1 MQVFTQRAQAY
12 QMAGYPDWMARLLHA
27 RGVDS
32 PEQAAR
38 FLDPVLSDLHDP
50 GLLHGMA
57 EAVEIITRLGKQKAR
72 AIVYGDY
79 DVDGLCA
86 SIIAQEALWAA
97 GLKVIIYIPDRHT
110 QGYGLNEDAIRELAP
125 QADLLLTV
133 DCGINAL
140 AEVSLAKQLGMQ
152 VIITD
157 HHTPPETLPTADAVI
172 NPMLGNYPFASLC
185 GAATVW
191 KLSWA
196 LRGIDFAGNQLDLA
210 ALATVAD
217 MVPLLGENRVI
228 AAHGLKAMATTR
240 RIGLK
245 ALMEASGLTWGEA
258 LSSDKLSFGL
268 APRLN
273 AGGRLTTAQDAL
285 QLLQSTRSDEARLLA
300 QKLNQINAERQ
311 AQEREVLSAAEALLE
326 GEDLLHSNALVV
338 CGQDWN
344 SGVVGLAA
352 GKLAEKFGL
361 PSVVLTQQGEM
372 CTGSGR
378 SAGDI
383 DLYLALK
390 ACDNLFS
397 RFGGHR
403 QAAGLTLP
411 YSNLPA
417 FRQRFE
423 QAVRDQLKGR
433 VLLPQVPYDA
443 GMSLEQVTVET
454 VQELERLA
462 PFGIGN
468 PVPAFLMEG
477 LTLTS
482 CRAVGT
488 QGKHLKCT
496 LSRDKVSRDGIAFGM
511 GERQASLPPMLDA
524 VIRINLNAFQGRV
537 TAQCQVAAF
546 KAGKEAFVPDD
557 DAQLEALLQDLRGI
571 VSNKAKAPADFSQTD
586 VAIGLQGSLLV
597 CRTIETARAMHALY
611 PALDTA
617 QAPFSDRRACSCI
630 IYRTPLVQVHAPY
643 ELLIFCDG
651 LLHPDEAAYAASL
664 FPKARLC
671 ANQCTA
677 GLEKMLDLLEL
688 TKPQL
693 REAYLLFRRGKSLQD
708 LVWHPVKAHAALFV
722 LEELNLVKL
731 EGEQVHLKPMQK
743 IDPDVSRL
751 FGLLQ

>member
-1 MQVFTQRAQAY
+1 MQVFTQRAQSC

-38 FLDPVLSDLHDP
+38 FLDPELSDLHDP
-50 GLLHGMA
+50 KLLHGMA
-57 EAVEIITRLGKQKAR
+57 DAVEIITRLGRQKAR
-72 AIVYGDY
+72 AVVYGDY

-86 SIIAQEALWAA
+86 SVIAQEALRAV
-97 GLKVIIYIPDRHT
+97 GLKVIVYIPDRHT
-110 QGYGLNEDAIRELAP
+110 EGYGLNEDAVRNLAS

-133 DCGINAL
+133 DCGITAL

-157 HHTPPETLPTADAVI
+157 HHTPRDTLPTADAVI
-172 NPMLGNYPFASLC
+172 NPMLGDYPFVSLC

-196 LRGIDFAGNQLDLA
+196 LKGMDFARNQLDLA
-210 ALATVAD
+210 ALATIAD

-228 AAHGLKAMATTR
+228 AANGLRVMATTG

-245 ALMEASGLTWGEA
+245 ALMEATGLTWGEA

-300 QKLNQINAERQ
+300 QKLNLINADRQ
-311 AQEREVLSAAEALLE
+311 AQEREVLSAAETLLE

-390 ACDNLFS
+390 ACDDLFS

-443 GMSLEQVTVET
+443 GLSLEQVTLET

-468 PVPAFLMEG
+468 PAPAFLMEG

-511 GERQASLPPMLDA
+511 GQRQAGLPPTVDA
-524 VIRINLNAFQGRV
+524 VVRINLNVFQGRV
-537 TAQCQVAAF
+537 TAQCQVSAI

-557 DAQLEALLQDLRGI
+557 DAQLEALLQDLRDI
-571 VSNKAKAPADFSQTD
+571 ASNKAKASADFSQTD
-586 VAIGLQGSLLV
+586 AAIGLLGSLLV
-597 CRTIETARAMHALY
+597 CRTIETARAMHAFY

-617 QAPFSDRRACSCI
+617 QGHFSDRRASSCI
-630 IYRTPLVQVHAPY
+630 IYRTPLAQVHAPY

-664 FPKARLC
+664 FPKARLR

-677 GLEKMLDLLEL
+677 ELEKMLDLLRL

-693 REAYLLFRRGKSLQD
+693 REVYLMLLRGKSLQD
-708 LVWHPVKAHAALFV
+708 LAWHPVKARAALYV
-722 LEELNLVKL
+722 LEELDLVKL
-731 EGEQVHLKPMQK
+731 EGEQIHLMPMQK

-751 FGLLQ
+751 FRLLR

>member
-133 DCGINAL
+133 DCGITAL

-196 LRGIDFAGNQLDLA
+196 LRGMDFAGNQLDLA

-228 AAHGLKAMATTR
+228 AAHGLKAMATTK
-240 RIGLK
+240 RIGLR

-285 QLLQSTRSDEARLLA
+285 HLLQSTRSDEASLLA

-361 PSVVLTQQGEM
+361 PSVVLTQQGEL
-372 CTGSGR
+372 CKGSGR

-411 YSNLPA
+411 FANLPA

-433 VLLPQVPYDA
+433 VLLPQVPYDT
-443 GMSLEQVTVET
+443 GMPLAQVTVET

-468 PVPAFLMEG
+468 PAPAFLMEG
-477 LTLTS
+477 LTLAS
-482 CRAVGT
+482 SRAVGA

-496 LSRDKVSRDGIAFGM
+496 LSQDKVSRDGIAFGM
-511 GERQASLPPMLDA
+511 GERQAGLPPTLDA
-524 VIRINLNAFQGRV
+524 VVRINLNAFQGRV

-546 KAGKEAFVPDD
+546 KAGKEAFVPND
-557 DAQLEALLQDLRGI
+557 DAQLEALLQDLRDI
-571 VSNKAKAPADFSQTD
+571 ASNKAKASADFSQTD
-586 VAIGLQGSLLV
+586 AVIGLLGSLLV
-597 CRTIETARAMHALY
+597 CRTIETARAMHVLY
-611 PALDTA
+611 PAFDTA
-617 QAPFSDRRACSCI
+617 QGPFSDRRAISCI
-630 IYRTPLVQVHAPY
+630 VYRTPLAQIHAPY

-651 LLHPDEAAYAASL
+651 LLHPDEAAYAASQ
-664 FPKARLC
+664 FHKARFR
-671 ANQCTA
+671 ANQRTPEL
-677 GLEKMLDLLEL
+677 GKMLELLRL
-688 TKPQL
+688 TKPEL
-693 REAYLLFRRGKSLQD
+693 REAYLLLRLGRGLQD
-708 LVWHPVKAHAALFV
+708 LPWHPVKARAALYV
-722 LEELNLVKL
+722 LEELDLVRL
-731 EGEQVHLKPMQK
+731 EGELVHLKPMQK

-751 FGLLQ
+751 YGLLQ